1 MKKNTFFLII
11 SAIAIALVIGLA
23 FVFVDQNKILVE
35 YNTVFI
41 PYLSGKI
48 IYGVALIFVTLWVF
62 LTEKARGHALAL
74 ILATYVVQFVPLLLR
89 LGLELKKA
97 NAGES
102 VVMLYEILLLALPLI
117 AYLIAVSLIY
127 YQDKKMVAS
136 DHKYEGGTIEVV
148 SEKEAEER
156 NYRNIKKESED
167 TIPVVSEEESEANNL
182 K

>member
-23 FVFVDQNKILVE
+23 FVFVDQNKLLVHVNE
-35 YNTVFI
+35 VFI

-89 LGLELKKA
+89 LGLELKADKT
-97 NAGES
+97 
-102 VVMLYEILLLALPLI
+102 VIMLYEILLLALPLI

>member
-1 MKKNTFFLII
+1 MKNNKFFLII
-11 SAIAIALVIGLA
+11 SAIAIALVVGLA
-23 FVFVDQNKILVE
+23 FVFVDQNKNLVH
-35 YNTVFI
+35 YNEVFI

-48 IYGVALIFVTLWVF
+48 IYGCALIFVTLWVYF
-62 LTEKARGHALAL
+62 TEKARGHALAL
-74 ILATYVVQFVPLLLR
+74 LLATYAVQFVPLLLR
-89 LGLELKKA
+89 LGFEMRDSGKTF
-97 NAGES
+97 
-102 VVMLYEILLLALPLI
+102 VMLYEILLLALPLI

-167 TIPVVSEEESEANNL
+167 TIPVVSEEESELNNL